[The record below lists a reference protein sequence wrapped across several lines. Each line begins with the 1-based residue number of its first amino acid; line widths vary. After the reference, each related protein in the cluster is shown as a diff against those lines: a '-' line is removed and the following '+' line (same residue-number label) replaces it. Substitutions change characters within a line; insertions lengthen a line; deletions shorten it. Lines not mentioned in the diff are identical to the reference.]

1 MLKFA
6 IAGGLSASIALG
18 LTFAEKSV
26 AGSAPAASAFCDQSL
41 ANGIPQRSTAAPSG
55 SELAKGLQGAGDD
68 EREEAIRRE
77 LLAGNIPQFLRRL
90 QPVTLSGA
98 PVDGAPV
105 QITMCVMP
113 DYLAV
118 GSDEDFLLIPM
129 RLETA
134 LDVAAHDGFMLP
146 TPKMVDA
153 IYAQAAVHLDPQP
166 LPAGDAMRSTDYYR
180 HHNELVREQRSASG
194 ATEGLL
200 TSGDKKDLVLTNRL
214 WRNLDRVAIYGW
226 HRRDGNP
233 IQPLSTIHGW
243 HYADYSHGVRL
254 VSDTIL
260 VNGVPQSLS
269 RALEDSRLAALL
281 SSEGVIP
288 KLRQLVDTLRQP
300 RVKAILAEL
309 SPQ

>member
-6 IAGGLSASIALG
+6 IAGGLTASIAMG
-18 LTFAEKSV
+18 LTLGQKAA
-26 AGSAPAASAFCDQSL
+26 AGALPAASFCDQSL
-41 ANGIPQRSTAAPSG
+41 ANGIPARSSAAPSG
-55 SELAKGLQGAGDD
+55 SKLLKDLEGVGDD
-68 EREEAIRRE
+68 QREAAIRKE

-98 PVDGAPV
+98 PVDGAPT
-105 QITMCVMP
+105 QITVCVMP

-134 LDVAAHDGFMLP
+134 LDVAARHGFMLP

-153 IYAQAAVHLDPQP
+153 IYAQSAVHLDPQP
-166 LPAGDAMRSTDYYR
+166 LPAGDSMRSTGYYQ
-180 HHNELVREQRSASG
+180 HHNELVREQRAASG

-233 IQPLSTIHGW
+233 IQPLSTVHGW

-254 VSDTIL
+254 VSGTIL

-269 RALEDSRLAALL
+269 RALQDSRLAELL

-288 KLRQLVDTLRQP
+288 KLMQLLDTLRQP
-300 RVKAILAEL
+300 HVKAILAEL
-309 SPQ
+309 APQ